1 MLGKAITLSSL
12 AVLLAYSPP
21 VRSGEK
27 KPPPVVAVFEIEN
40 RGSPL
45 SKDELIAL
53 TEYLGTRLGERGR
66 FQIIPRQEIKKR
78 LVQQKKASFKACYDQ
93 SCQID
98 IGRELAAQFTVSASI
113 SRVGRT
119 CIVTSAL
126 FDLRKAATTTTAS
139 AKGPCTA
146 DDLLVAMDKIAAKL
160 EGGKPTG
167 PRTEPKTP
175 RAEPPVRHVEKAL
188 PLPPPRP
195 AAPVIEPRTKSTV
208 VACLLSVGLPGAG
221 MYYLEKWVWGTIY
234 LAGSVSGLALG
245 GVLLGDSIDGDGDNL
260 AIAIV
265 ALVTGMVLYPVS
277 IIHTYSAAE
286 NWRDPDVERISP
298 GQGFRPVS
306 LGEFGRDPRS
316 AVVIPIFSG
325 RF

>member
-1 MLGKAITLSSL
+1 MLCRSTSLLLLVFLSVMSFS
-12 AVLLAYSPP
+12 ARAE
-21 VRSGEK
+21 EK

-45 SKDELIAL
+45 SYDELIAL
-53 TEYLGTRLGERGR
+53 TDYLGTKLGERGR

-78 LVQQKKASFKACYDQ
+78 LVQQKQDSFKACYDQ
-93 SCQID
+93 SCQIEV
-98 IGRELAAQFTVSASI
+98 GRELAAQFTVSASI
-113 SRVGRT
+113 SKVGRT

-146 DDLLVAMDKIAAKL
+146 DDLLAAMDKIAAKL
-160 EGGKPTG
+160 EGEKP
-167 PRTEPKTP
+167 PRTP
-175 RAEPPVRHVEKAL
+175 RAEPPVRHVEKTP
-188 PLPPPRP
+188 PLPPPQP
-195 AAPVIEPRTKSTV
+195 TAPVREPRTKSTIL
-208 VACLLSVGLPGAG
+208 ACLLSIGLPGGG

-234 LAGSVSGLALG
+234 LGGTVGGIAAGA
-245 GVLLGDSIDGDGDNL
+245 VLLADMPEGGTL
-260 AIAIV
+260 AAAIV
-265 ALVTGMVLYPVS
+265 LLVTGVVLYPVS

-298 GQGFRPVS
+298 GQRFLPVPVGEPGRS
-306 LGEFGRDPRS
+306 LGPTLS
-316 AVVIPIFSG
+316 VPIISG

>member
-1 MLGKAITLSSL
+1 MLFRAFTLLAAMMTFSL
-12 AVLLAYSPP
+12 AAQA
-21 VRSGEK
+21 GDK

-45 SKDELIAL
+45 SDDELIAL
-53 TEYLGTRLGERGR
+53 TDYLGTKLGERGR

-93 SCQID
+93 SCQIEV
-98 IGRELAAQFTVSASI
+98 GRELAAQFTVSASI
-113 SRVGRT
+113 SRVGST

-146 DDLLVAMDKIAAKL
+146 DDLLAAMDKIALKL
-160 EGGKPTG
+160 EGGKAVTAKP
-167 PRTEPKTP
+167 PPKP
-175 RAEPPVRHVEKAL
+175 QPVARKIETL
-188 PLPPPRP
+188 PLPPPKP
-195 AAPVIEPRTKSTV
+195 PAPVRQARTKSTV
-208 VACLLSVGLPGAG
+208 VACLLSIGLPGAG
-221 MYYLEKWVWGTIY
+221 MMYLESWGWGIFYMGGAIGGIVT
-234 LAGSVSGLALG
+234 G
-245 GVLLGDSIDGDGDNL
+245 GVMLGSAVDGDGSEL

-265 ALVTGMVLYPVS
+265 ALVAGVVIYPIS

-298 GQGFRPVS
+298 GQGFMPVS
-306 LGEFGRDPRS
+306 IGEPGRNSRP
-316 AVVIPIFSG
+316 ALVIPIFSG

>member
-1 MLGKAITLSSL
+1 MRAIFFILLSAQLVSFEARSEGKQ
-12 AVLLAYSPP
+12 
-21 VRSGEK
+21 
-27 KPPPVVAVFEIEN
+27 PPPVVAVFEIEN

-45 SKDELIAL
+45 TDDELIAL
-53 TEYLGTRLGERGR
+53 TDYLGTRLGERGR

-78 LVQQKKASFKACYDQ
+78 LVRQKKASFKACYDQ
-93 SCQID
+93 SCQIEV
-98 IGRELAAQFTVSASI
+98 GRELAAQFTVSASI
-113 SRVGRT
+113 SKVGRT

-146 DDLLVAMDKIAAKL
+146 DDLLAAMDKIAAKL
-160 EGGKPTG
+160 EGGKSTSVKP
-167 PRTEPKTP
+167 PAPQPQPVARKIDKTP
-175 RAEPPVRHVEKAL
+175 
-188 PLPPPRP
+188 PLPPPQP
-195 AAPVIEPRTKSTV
+195 PPTAPVIQPRTKSTV

-234 LAGSVSGLALG
+234 LVGTVGGMTAG
-245 GVLLGDSIDGDGDNL
+245 GVMLSSSIDGEGGEL

-265 ALVTGMVLYPVS
+265 ALVAGVVLYPVS

-286 NWRDPDVERISP
+286 NWRDPDVKRISP
-298 GQGFRPVS
+298 GQSFLPVS
-306 LGEFGRDPRS
+306 IGEP
-316 AVVIPIFSG
+316 AQNTHPALVIPIFSG

>member
-1 MLGKAITLSSL
+1 MTCRAFT
-12 AVLLAYSPP
+12 LLALAALMTFSLPAQAQ
-21 VRSGEK
+21 EK

-45 SKDELIAL
+45 TGDELIAL
-53 TEYLGTRLGERGR
+53 TDYLGTRLGERGR

-78 LVQQKKASFKACYDQ
+78 LVRQKKASFKACYDQ
-93 SCQID
+93 SCQIEV
-98 IGRELAAQFTVSASI
+98 GRELAAQFTVSASI

-146 DDLLVAMDKIAAKL
+146 DDLLAAMDKIAAKL
-160 EGGKPTG
+160 EGGKPAKVK
-167 PRTEPKTP
+167 PPPPQPQPVARQIEKTP
-175 RAEPPVRHVEKAL
+175 
-188 PLPPPRP
+188 PLPPPKPP
-195 AAPVIEPRTKSTV
+195 APARQARTKSTV
-208 VACLLSVGLPGAG
+208 VACLLSMGLPGAG
-221 MYYLEKWVWGTIY
+221 MMYLESWGWGIFYMGGAVGGIVT
-234 LAGSVSGLALG
+234 G
-245 GVLLGDSIDGDGDNL
+245 GVMLGAGIDSAEGGEI

-265 ALVTGMVLYPVS
+265 ALVAGVVIYPIS

-298 GQGFRPVS
+298 GQSFLPVS
-306 LGEFGRDPRS
+306 IGEPARNNHP
-316 AVVIPIFSG
+316 ALLVPIFSG

>member
-1 MLGKAITLSSL
+1 MLGKVITLSSL
-12 AVLLAYSPP
+12 AVMLAFSPS
-21 VRSGEK
+21 VGAQK

-160 EGGKPTG
+160 EGEKPAG
-167 PRTEPKTP
+167 VKPKTP
-175 RAEPPVRHVEKAL
+175 RAEPPVRHVEKTL
-188 PLPPPRP
+188 PLPPPQP
-195 AAPVIEPRTKSTV
+195 PPIAPVRQPRTKSTV
-208 VACLLSVGLPGAG
+208 VACLLSFFPGGG
-221 MYYLEKWVWGTIY
+221 MFYLEKWVWGTIY
-234 LAGSVSGLALG
+234 LTGIIG
-245 GVLLGDSIDGDGDNL
+245 G
-260 AIAIV
+260 IV
-265 ALVTGMVLYPVS
+265 AGPLLLVDDEIAAGAVAVAVGGLLIPIS

-286 NWRDPDVERISP
+286 NWRDPDMERISP
-298 GQGFRPVS
+298 GQGFMPVS
-306 LGEFGRDPRS
+306 LGERGRNPYP
-316 AVVIPIFSG
+316 AVVIPVFSG